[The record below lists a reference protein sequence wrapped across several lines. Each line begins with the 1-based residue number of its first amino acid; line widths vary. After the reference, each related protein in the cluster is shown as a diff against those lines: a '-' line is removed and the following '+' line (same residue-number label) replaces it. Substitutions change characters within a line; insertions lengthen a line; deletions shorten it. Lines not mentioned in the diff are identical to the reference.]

1 LLKLILR
8 VTRNILQKYWWTH
21 KNREI

>member
-1 LLKLILR
+1 LLKLIQR